1 VSSPRWAEEPGD
13 GVVTTAAPPLPAH
26 EAQVSAVRVLVWS
39 LARLTVTA
47 IATLLV
53 LAMGPSLLGCR
64 SAVVVSGSMAPE
76 VLVGDVLVA
85 RTMGTQIPH
94 RGQVLLVDDPAHPG
108 RLLSHRLV
116 RLNADGTLLLRGDA
130 NREPDSTPIPRSAV
144 RGAAVLRVP
153 LIGWPSVWL
162 QQRQPLPLAVTALL
176 IVGAGVLGLR
186 PMPRPR
192 PTPGRRAPAPA
203 GQGDSQAARVGT
215 SRRRPPPPGDW
226 PILAVASAPSATV
239 LPSRPRRTC
248 RRRPRKLLS
257 TRIASV
263 ALLPA
268 ITLGP
273 TPPTGAVFKATT
285 VNPGLSATAGTL
297 QPPTGLSLSSSC
309 PGATVTATWT
319 ATPSTYAT
327 GYTLV
332 RKSGGTV
339 QNTITVNGRT
349 TVTQDD
355 TNVANGTYTYELNST
370 YANWT
375 STVASASTTVS
386 CSVSVPVTNPG
397 FESGLT
403 GWTCTGGTAGAVGSP
418 VHTGGS
424 AAGVTSTGPQAKCS
438 QNITGLS
445 PNTTYTLKV
454 WIIGSAVGSVGWS
467 PDGVSYSWSGSL
479 HGTWSQI
486 SIQFTTGAGV
496 TSGNILFGVTSGA
509 GTVTFDDVAL
519 TSP

>member
-1 VSSPRWAEEPGD
+1 VSSPDSAEDRGD
-13 GVVTTAAPPLPAH
+13 F
-26 EAQVSAVRVLVWS
+26 AQVSAARVLAWS
-39 LARLTVTA
+39 VARFVVTA
-47 IATLLV
+47 ITTLLV

-64 SAVVVSGSMAPE
+64 SAVVVSGSMTPE

-85 RTMGTQIPH
+85 RTMGTQTPH

-130 NREPDSTPIPRSAV
+130 NREPDSTPVPRSAV

-153 LIGWPSVWL
+153 LIGWPSVWF
-162 QQRQPLPLAVTALL
+162 QQRQLLPLALGALL
-176 IVGAGVLGLR
+176 LVGAGVLGLR
-186 PMPRPR
+186 PMPRP
-192 PTPGRRAPAPA
+192 TPGGRTPALPA
-203 GQGDSQAARVGT
+203 DSRVT
-215 SRRRPPPPGDW
+215 SVGRPQRRPFPPGDG
-226 PILAVASAPSATV
+226 PILEVASVPSATV
-239 LPSRPRRTC
+239 LPSHPPRTW
-248 RRRPRKLLS
+248 RRRPGRLLAG
-257 TRIASV
+257 RIASV
-263 ALLPA
+263 GLLPA

-273 TPPTGAVFKATT
+273 TPPTGAVFNATT
-285 VNPGLSATAGTL
+285 INPGLSATADTL
-297 QPPTGLSLSSSC
+297 QPPTGLNLSSTC

-339 QNTITVNGRT
+339 QNTIAVSGRT

-355 TNVANGTYTYELNST
+355 TNVANGSYTYELNST
-370 YANWT
+370 YLSWT

-386 CSVSVPVTNPG
+386 CSVSIPVTNAG

-403 GWTCTGGTAGAVGSP
+403 GWTCTGGTAGNVGSP
-418 VHTGGS
+418 VHTGSS
-424 AAGVTSTGPQAKCS
+424 AASVTSTGPAAKCS

-445 PNTTYTLKV
+445 PNTTYTVKV
-454 WIIGSAVGSVGWS
+454 WINGSAVGSVGWS
-467 PDGVSYSWSGSL
+467 PDGISYSWSGGL
-479 HGTWSQI
+479 HAGWSQV
-486 SIQFTTGAGV
+486 SQQFTTGAGV
-496 TSGNILFGVTSGA
+496 TSGNFLFGVTSGA
-509 GTVTFDDVAL
+509 GTVTFDDVTL